1 MIKVGIIG
9 ATGYTARELIKI
21 LTRHPSVQIAS
32 VTSRNPDG
40 QSIAEVHPQLTGTAN
55 LPLTSFSLDAFAG
68 EVDFAFSCL
77 PHAAS
82 AAVVKQLVENDIKV
96 VDFSA
101 DYRLDDWQTFEQWY
115 QTEHPD
121 RERVGSIPYGIPE
134 LFRDDIRKANLVA
147 NPGCFPS
154 SALIPL
160 APLFAKGL
168 LGTQQVIVDSKTGI
182 SGGGRNP
189 KPHLHYPE
197 SNESMS
203 AYAVGTHRHQPEI
216 EQLLKRFSDKP
227 ANVVFTPHLAPM
239 DRGIL
244 STCYLTPTEG
254 QGSQTA
260 AIHDHLKSFYADEPF
275 IHVTES
281 LPQTKDVSHTNRCH
295 IAVRENGSTTII
307 VSVLDNLVKGASGAA
322 VQNFNLMNG
331 LDETTAL
338 H

>member
-21 LTRHPSVQIAS
+21 LARHPNVQIVAA
-32 VTSRNPDG
+32 TSRNPNG
-40 QSIAEVHPQLTGTAN
+40 LSLVGSHPQLTGIAD
-55 LPLTSFSLDAFAG
+55 LPLTPFSLDAFT
-68 EVDFAFSCL
+68 EQVDFAFSCL

-82 AAVVKQLVENDIKV
+82 AAVVKQLIDSNIKV

-121 RERVGSIPYGIPE
+121 RERVGTIPYGIPE
-134 LFRDDIRKANLVA
+134 LFRDDIREANLVA

-160 APLFAKGL
+160 APLYAKGL
-168 LGTQQVIVDSKTGI
+168 LGSQQVIVDSKTGI

-197 SNESMS
+197 SNESLS
-203 AYAVGTHRHQPEI
+203 AYAVGSHRHQPEI
-216 EQLLKRFSDKP
+216 EQLLKRFSDKT
-227 ANVVFTPHLAPM
+227 ASVVFTPHLAPM

-244 STCYLTPTEG
+244 STCYLTPSPG
-254 QGSQTA
+254 QGNGAA
-260 AIHDHLKSFYADEPF
+260 AIYDHLKSFYADEPF

-295 IAVRENGSTTII
+295 IAVRENGTTTIVI
-307 VSVLDNLVKGASGAA
+307 SVLDNLVKGAAGAA

-338 H
+338 L